1 MDRETGIERDSE
13 MEMVS
18 PAGSN
23 RWSAGA
29 ADVVGLSA
37 HPRGGN
43 GFKCAWR
50 CACWSPQVIRNHQEK
65 GCRGLE
71 KVHQV
76 IGNYLREKSHAR
88 QSVRGGC
95 DDDSVRM

>member
-1 MDRETGIERDSE
+1 MKWRWCHLLVVIDGVSGLQTRWASLHTPGV
-13 MEMVS
+13 EMVLNVRGDVR
-18 PAGSN
+18 AGLLRSYATT
-23 RWSAGA
+23 RK
-29 ADVVGLSA
+29 
-37 HPRGGN
+37 R
-43 GFKCAWR
+43 
-50 CACWSPQVIRNHQEK
+50 